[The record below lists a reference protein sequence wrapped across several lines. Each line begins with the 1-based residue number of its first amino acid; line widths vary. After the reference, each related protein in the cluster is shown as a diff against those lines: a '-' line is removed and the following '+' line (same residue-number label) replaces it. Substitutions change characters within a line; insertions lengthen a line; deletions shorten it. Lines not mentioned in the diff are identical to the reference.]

1 MVLKTE
7 PVNELVWHLV
17 LGFWPFWPIISGFT
31 RPDQLSVLNRIGWT
45 WRSNLVFKTLGIR
58 LSLFTSHFMFI
69 FGFSIT
75 ICNLNNWKKKRV
87 LVYCICRGRSRQ
99 KDSAGPDLSAHHDVT
114 KSHMTAKTTKLEFQ
128 HIKVQSFI
136 FILFN
141 FCSLYFFSFSFS
153 FKYYIKFLLIPLIS

>member
-1 MVLKTE
+1 MNWFGTWF
-7 PVNELVWHLV
+7 LVFI
-17 LGFWPFWPIISGFT
+17 GFWLFWPVIGGFT
-31 RPDQLSVLNRIGWT
+31 GLDQLPVLDWTGWIG
-45 WRSNLVFKTLGIR
+45 RSNLVFKTLCIR

-141 FCSLYFFSFSFS
+141 FCSLYFFFFI
-153 FKYYIKFLLIPLIS
+153 FVFF

>member
-1 MVLKTE
+1 MNWFGTWFSVFIDFWL
-7 PVNELVWHLV
+7 
-17 LGFWPFWPIISGFT
+17 FWPVMSGFT
-31 RPDQLSVLNRIGWT
+31 GPDQLPVLDWTSWIG
-45 WRSNLVFKTLGIR
+45 RSSLVFKTLCIR

-141 FCSLYFFSFSFS
+141 FCSLYFFFIFV
-153 FKYYIKFLLIPLIS
+153 FF

>member
-7 PVNELVWHLV
+7 LVNELVWHLV
-17 LGFWPFWPIISGFT
+17 LSFYWFFT
-31 RPDQLSVLNRIGWT
+31 VLASYERFYRTRSVTGSRLNQLNRPVQ
-45 WRSNLVFKTLGIR
+45 SSFKTLCIR

-87 LVYCICRGRSRQ
+87 LAYCICRGRSRQ

-141 FCSLYFFSFSFS
+141 FCSLYFFFIFV
-153 FKYYIKFLLIPLIS
+153 FF

>member
-1 MVLKTE
+1 MNWFGTWFSVFIGFL
-7 PVNELVWHLV
+7 L
-17 LGFWPFWPIISGFT
+17 FWPVMSDFT
-31 RPDQLSVLNRIGWT
+31 ALDQLPVLDWTSWIG
-45 WRSNLVFKTLGIR
+45 RFSLVFKTLCIR
-58 LSLFTSHFMFI
+58 LSLFTFHFMFI

-87 LVYCICRGRSRQ
+87 LAYCICRGRSRQ

-141 FCSLYFFSFSFS
+141 FCSLYFFFIFV
-153 FKYYIKFLLIPLIS
+153 FF